1 MAGDNDVWKKYVIG
15 FSCGFGGVTIMSV
28 AFFIWFRL
36 HKKKLARTYT
46 PSSFL
51 LRNNSSNLPGTVAD
65 HLHGERAKPGELPWH
80 TRVRDMICGVAELAF
95 QCLQSVKDTRPT
107 MSEALEILK
116 NIESQHSGQGKTE
129 EINVSGEEDVV
140 VKGDVTEMT
149 PSLPLFLFFFFFT
162 IVWYDLPL
170 CFGDGTVDE
179 FKACDVYYNCGD
191 FVNITYPFWGN
202 ERPEFCGR
210 REFELNCKDN
220 RTTAMEISS
229 IEFHVLNIRRSNHT
243 MTIARSDLRTDYCPK
258 NEIKTATIDYRLFK
272 YSLNDLNLS
281 VWYDCP
287 LLPGILDN
295 YRFTCGLEEEIRGRA
310 NYAFETEALNR
321 SRNMSECRLN
331 IEVTI
336 TKEVFEETHKN
347 RTMAVEQG
355 VKSFTAFVEMETSIL
370 TFAEI
375 FHANTQAIYLLL
387 NESKITDFYKGKLPD
402 GRDVAVKLLNESKS
416 NGEEFMNEVV
426 SFAKTSHVNIATLL
440 GFCYERNKRALIYD
454 YMAKGSLD
462 KYISSNRIQEKGEK
476 LDWNTL
482 YNIVI
487 GVARGLEYLHRGC
500 NTRILHFDIKPHNI
514 LLDDDF
520 CPKITDF
527 GLAKQCRAKES
538 HVSMTCVK
546 GTIGFIAPEIIF
558 RNLGKVSHK
567 SDVYSYGM
575 LVLEMVGERK
585 SPNQGVEQ
593 SSDEYFP
600 DWIYKDLTQSE
611 IHGGC
616 WWGNTEEEEEMA
628 RKMIIVGL
636 CCIQTLPGDR
646 PSMTDAVSMLEGSV
660 DGLQIPPKPDLFGPP
675 AADLL
680 QVAASSSSTSDNALD
695 AFKDCGVNY
704 NCGELVNI
712 TYPFWGNERQSSC
725 GRKEFKLNCNNN
737 RTTTTY
743 INSLEYNVLE
753 IKQLNNTM
761 RIARSDLFNNYC
773 PRNQIQV
780 ASMDHHPFAYSARNQ
795 NISVGYN
802 CSADN
807 EFPISEYN
815 FSCGGEWERRGRVNY
830 AFKPS
835 AAVYSKLVECEMKIE
850 VMVTIK
856 GLKEGVKNRRSLVET
871 AVKGGFEVE
880 YENWYKGACDSCNGS
895 GGNCGGNG
903 TYPFYCICRNGVANP
918 YACDATAAPPRPP
931 HPGAGSGIGGIVMM
945 SIIFF
950 IRLRMHKKKH
960 QNYSCDRPM
969 KELEKIEHYM
979 ALSLFSYHELVKATD
994 KFNPAN
1000 ELGDG
1005 GFGTANSEM
1014 GVRSLLNDCLK
1025 ITIEKLSNS

>member
-1 MAGDNDVWKKYVIG
+1 
-15 FSCGFGGVTIMSV
+15 
-28 AFFIWFRL
+28 
-36 HKKKLARTYT
+36 
-46 PSSFL
+46 
-51 LRNNSSNLPGTVAD
+51 
-65 HLHGERAKPGELPWH
+65 
-80 TRVRDMICGVAELAF
+80 
-95 QCLQSVKDTRPT
+95 
-107 MSEALEILK
+107 
-116 NIESQHSGQGKTE
+116 
-129 EINVSGEEDVV
+129 
-140 VKGDVTEMT
+140 MT
-149 PSLPLFLFFFFFT
+149 PSLPLFLFFFFT
-162 IVWYDLPL
+162 IVWHDLPL

-220 RTTAMEISS
+220 KTTTMEISS
-229 IEFHVLNIRRSNHT
+229 IEFHVLNIRRLNHT
-243 MTIARSDLRTDYCPK
+243 MTIARSDLRTDFCPK
-258 NEIKTATIDYRLFK
+258 IEIKTTTIDYRLFK
-272 YSLNDLNLS
+272 YTLNDLNLS

-287 LLPGILDN
+287 LQPGILDN
-295 YRFTCGLEEEIRGRA
+295 YRFTCGSEGEIRGRA

-321 SRNMSECRLN
+321 SGNMSECRLN

-355 VKSFTAFVEMETSIL
+355 VKRGFDVE
-370 TFAEI
+370 
-375 FHANTQAIYLLL
+375 YG
-387 NESKITDFYKGKLPD
+387 DFYTVACEGCKEYGGKCGGNATHEFYCICGSGDINPYVCRPNLP
-402 GRDVAVKLLNESKS
+402 S
-416 NGEEFMNEVV
+416 
-426 SFAKTSHVNIATLL
+426 
-440 GFCYERNKRALIYD
+440 
-454 YMAKGSLD
+454 D

-546 GTIGFIAPEIIF
+546 GTIGFIAPEMIF

-680 QVAASSSSTSDNALD
+680 QVAASSSSTS
-695 AFKDCGVNY
+695 Y
-704 NCGELVNI
+704 
-712 TYPFWGNERQSSC
+712 
-725 GRKEFKLNCNNN
+725 
-737 RTTTTY
+737 
-743 INSLEYNVLE
+743 
-753 IKQLNNTM
+753 
-761 RIARSDLFNNYC
+761 
-773 PRNQIQV
+773 
-780 ASMDHHPFAYSARNQ
+780 
-795 NISVGYN
+795 
-802 CSADN
+802 
-807 EFPISEYN
+807 
-815 FSCGGEWERRGRVNY
+815 
-830 AFKPS
+830 
-835 AAVYSKLVECEMKIE
+835 
-850 VMVTIK
+850 
-856 GLKEGVKNRRSLVET
+856 
-871 AVKGGFEVE
+871 
-880 YENWYKGACDSCNGS
+880 
-895 GGNCGGNG
+895 
-903 TYPFYCICRNGVANP
+903 
-918 YACDATAAPPRPP
+918 
-931 HPGAGSGIGGIVMM
+931 
-945 SIIFF
+945 
-950 IRLRMHKKKH
+950 
-960 QNYSCDRPM
+960 
-969 KELEKIEHYM
+969 
-979 ALSLFSYHELVKATD
+979 
-994 KFNPAN
+994 
-1000 ELGDG
+1000 
-1005 GFGTANSEM
+1005 
-1014 GVRSLLNDCLK
+1014 
-1025 ITIEKLSNS
+1025 

>member
-1 MAGDNDVWKKYVIG
+1 
-15 FSCGFGGVTIMSV
+15 
-28 AFFIWFRL
+28 
-36 HKKKLARTYT
+36 
-46 PSSFL
+46 
-51 LRNNSSNLPGTVAD
+51 
-65 HLHGERAKPGELPWH
+65 
-80 TRVRDMICGVAELAF
+80 
-95 QCLQSVKDTRPT
+95 
-107 MSEALEILK
+107 
-116 NIESQHSGQGKTE
+116 
-129 EINVSGEEDVV
+129 
-140 VKGDVTEMT
+140 MT
-149 PSLPLFLFFFFFT
+149 PSLPLFLFLFFFFT

-170 CFGDGTVDE
+170 CFGDGTGDE

-191 FVNITYPFWGN
+191 LVNITYPFWGN

-220 RTTAMEISS
+220 KTTTMEISS
-229 IEFHVLNIRRSNHT
+229 IEFHVLNISRSKHT
-243 MTIARSDLRTDYCPK
+243 MTIARSDLRTDFCPK
-258 NEIKTATIDYRLFK
+258 IEIKTTTIDYRLFK

-287 LLPGILDN
+287 LIPGILDN
-295 YRFTCGLEEEIRGRA
+295 YRFTCGSEEGEIRGRA

-355 VKSFTAFVEMETSIL
+355 VKRGFDVEYGDFYTVACEGCKEYDGKCGGNATHEFYCICGSGDINPYVCRPNLPSGATTIIFSIIIIISIYYKRRSISNNDKIE
-370 TFAEI
+370 EI
-375 FHANTQAIYLLL
+375 IRKYSTQTPKRYTYSKLK
-387 NESKITDFYKGKLPD
+387 KITGSFNNKIGQGGFSSVYKGKLPD

-675 AADLL
+675 ATNLL
-680 QVAASSSSTSDNALD
+680 QVAAAAASSSSTS
-695 AFKDCGVNY
+695 Y
-704 NCGELVNI
+704 
-712 TYPFWGNERQSSC
+712 
-725 GRKEFKLNCNNN
+725 
-737 RTTTTY
+737 
-743 INSLEYNVLE
+743 
-753 IKQLNNTM
+753 
-761 RIARSDLFNNYC
+761 
-773 PRNQIQV
+773 
-780 ASMDHHPFAYSARNQ
+780 
-795 NISVGYN
+795 
-802 CSADN
+802 
-807 EFPISEYN
+807 
-815 FSCGGEWERRGRVNY
+815 
-830 AFKPS
+830 
-835 AAVYSKLVECEMKIE
+835 
-850 VMVTIK
+850 
-856 GLKEGVKNRRSLVET
+856 
-871 AVKGGFEVE
+871 
-880 YENWYKGACDSCNGS
+880 
-895 GGNCGGNG
+895 
-903 TYPFYCICRNGVANP
+903 
-918 YACDATAAPPRPP
+918 
-931 HPGAGSGIGGIVMM
+931 
-945 SIIFF
+945 
-950 IRLRMHKKKH
+950 
-960 QNYSCDRPM
+960 
-969 KELEKIEHYM
+969 
-979 ALSLFSYHELVKATD
+979 
-994 KFNPAN
+994 
-1000 ELGDG
+1000 
-1005 GFGTANSEM
+1005 
-1014 GVRSLLNDCLK
+1014 
-1025 ITIEKLSNS
+1025 

>member
-1 MAGDNDVWKKYVIG
+1 M
-15 FSCGFGGVTIMSV
+15 T
-28 AFFIWFRL
+28 
-36 HKKKLARTYT
+36 LALYYQCSLFLSFHFW
-46 PSSFL
+46 SS
-51 LRNNSSNLPGTVAD
+51 
-65 HLHGERAKPGELPWH
+65 
-80 TRVRDMICGVAELAF
+80 
-95 QCLQSVKDTRPT
+95 
-107 MSEALEILK
+107 
-116 NIESQHSGQGKTE
+116 
-129 EINVSGEEDVV
+129 
-140 VKGDVTEMT
+140 VTEMT
-149 PSLPLFLFFFFFT
+149 PSLPLFLFFFFT

-202 ERPEFCGR
+202 ERPVFCGR

-220 RTTAMEISS
+220 RTTTMEISS
-229 IEFHVLNIRRSNHT
+229 IEFHVLNISRSKHT

-258 NEIKTATIDYRLFK
+258 IETKTTTIDYRLFK
-272 YSLNDLNLS
+272 YTLNDLNLS

-287 LLPGILDN
+287 LQPGILDN
-295 YRFTCGLEEEIRGRA
+295 YRFTCGSEGEIRGRA

-355 VKSFTAFVEMETSIL
+355 VKRGFDVEYGDFYTVACEGCKVYGGKCGGNATHEFYCICSDGDIHPYVCKSPPPPDLDQSDTGPKDIIGATTIIVYIIIIISIYYKRRSISNNDKIE
-370 TFAEI
+370 EI
-375 FHANTQAIYLLL
+375 IRNYSTQTPKRYTYSKLK
-387 NESKITDFYKGKLPD
+387 KITGSFNNKIGQGGFSSVYKGKLPD

-680 QVAASSSSTSDNALD
+680 QVAASSSSTS
-695 AFKDCGVNY
+695 Y
-704 NCGELVNI
+704 
-712 TYPFWGNERQSSC
+712 
-725 GRKEFKLNCNNN
+725 
-737 RTTTTY
+737 
-743 INSLEYNVLE
+743 
-753 IKQLNNTM
+753 
-761 RIARSDLFNNYC
+761 
-773 PRNQIQV
+773 
-780 ASMDHHPFAYSARNQ
+780 
-795 NISVGYN
+795 
-802 CSADN
+802 
-807 EFPISEYN
+807 
-815 FSCGGEWERRGRVNY
+815 
-830 AFKPS
+830 
-835 AAVYSKLVECEMKIE
+835 
-850 VMVTIK
+850 
-856 GLKEGVKNRRSLVET
+856 
-871 AVKGGFEVE
+871 
-880 YENWYKGACDSCNGS
+880 
-895 GGNCGGNG
+895 
-903 TYPFYCICRNGVANP
+903 
-918 YACDATAAPPRPP
+918 
-931 HPGAGSGIGGIVMM
+931 
-945 SIIFF
+945 
-950 IRLRMHKKKH
+950 
-960 QNYSCDRPM
+960 
-969 KELEKIEHYM
+969 
-979 ALSLFSYHELVKATD
+979 
-994 KFNPAN
+994 
-1000 ELGDG
+1000 
-1005 GFGTANSEM
+1005 
-1014 GVRSLLNDCLK
+1014 
-1025 ITIEKLSNS
+1025 